1 LKSEFSNNK
10 PKNITFIKPKKMFSS
25 KVLGDYGKNLQ
36 LIKSDLE
43 VNNVDS
49 GLEFMRSNFDSPL
62 K

>member
-1 LKSEFSNNK
+1 
-10 PKNITFIKPKKMFSS
+10 MFSS